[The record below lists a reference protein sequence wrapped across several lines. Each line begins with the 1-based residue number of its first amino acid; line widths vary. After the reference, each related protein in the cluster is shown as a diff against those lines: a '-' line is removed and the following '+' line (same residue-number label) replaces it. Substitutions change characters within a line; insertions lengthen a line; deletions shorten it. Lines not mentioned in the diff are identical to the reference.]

1 MTPQIQVPLVEYS
14 LQGGI
19 SITGMPPNRM
29 RWISYQYLRE
39 PLPYCVFLDR
49 AIDRAHTIQARKK
62 IALLMEPRQIVDE
75 VGWLTTRW
83 QLPILDYVLT
93 YDRSNIRHFG
103 KKGLWYPIGGC
114 WVPEQDRHLHHRKP
128 KLLSIIASGKKSS
141 HGHQLRHEVIR
152 VLGNKVDV
160 YGRGYR
166 PIEFKTEALAPYQFS
181 IAIENGRVEAM
192 FTEKIIDCFVT
203 GTVPVYF
210 GCNAIR
216 EFFNPEG
223 IVEFDTSQELEDILP
238 QLTPERYNVM
248 RSAIEDNFQRA
259 QKYLIAEDWICEQY
273 PWLFSS

>member
-103 KKGLWYPIGGC
+103 KKALWYPIGGC
-114 WVPEQDRHLHHRKP
+114 WIPIDDRRIHSKT
-128 KLLSIIASGKKSS
+128 KLMSIISSAKNSS
-141 HGHQLRHEVIR
+141 HGHRLRHEVVK
-152 VLGNKVDV
+152 VLGSNMDV
-160 YGRGYR
+160 YGRSYR
-166 PIEFKTEALAPYQFS
+166 PVQFKTEALAPYMFS
-181 IAIENGRVEAM
+181 VAIENGRVEAM
-192 FTEKIIDCFVT
+192 FTEKIIDCFMT
-203 GTVPVYF
+203 GTVPIYF
-210 GCNAIR
+210 GCNAIS
-216 EFFNPEG
+216 EFFNPAG
-223 IVEFDTSQELEDILP
+223 IIEFDTVQELEDILP
-238 QLTPERYNVM
+238 KLTPEHYNSMLPAV
-248 RSAIEDNFQRA
+248 EDNFSRA
-259 QKYLIAEDWICEQY
+259 RKYLIAEDWICEHY
-273 PWLFSS
+273 PFLFT